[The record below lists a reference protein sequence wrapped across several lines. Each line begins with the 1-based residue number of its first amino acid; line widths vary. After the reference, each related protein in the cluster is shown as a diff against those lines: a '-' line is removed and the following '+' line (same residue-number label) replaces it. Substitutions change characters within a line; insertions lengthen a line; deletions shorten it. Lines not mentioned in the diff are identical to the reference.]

1 MKNLYNLIM
10 NCELNPLSN
19 IPDINTRHM
28 IMQILAWMW
37 CIIFSMSIG
46 SVIVFGISLFIHAVI
61 LAGIFITVGT
71 FETAK
76 RRPQYFG
83 GLGRGNGGEHD

>member
-19 IPDINTRHM
+19 IPDTNTRHM

-61 LAGIFITVGT
+61 LLQLVHLKQQSVIHNTLVG
-71 FETAK
+71 
-76 RRPQYFG
+76 
-83 GLGRGNGGEHD
+83 